1 MKRRFN
7 LNAQGLL
14 EDRDGNVIGRL
25 TSLTFETK
33 GGLLDFGV
41 GGDIGGAKD
50 PSLTTE
56 QDNDDGGVGEGPP
69 AAAEFVKAAGELL
82 NVDLVWEHYV
92 AAMKPRNKALD
103 NEARK
108 MIREALKVATVAEC
122 IRAID
127 GCAASDFHMGRNARG
142 RKYNSLSQIL
152 KAKRAAGPRATG
164 QTVRERIDFFIDIAE
179 REGAGAAP
187 SADPARVRS
196 AKLEVLD
203 AWLYAGDESVVR
215 RGEEAALWLAE
226 HGIQVLT
233 DPSETNRQ
241 GEPKPRFEA
250 TT

>member
-1 MKRRFN
+1 MKRRFH

-56 QDNDDGGVGEGPP
+56 QDNDDGGVGEDPRAP
-69 AAAEFVKAAGELL
+69 
-82 NVDLVWEHYV
+82 DLIEAVWEHYV
-92 AAMKPRNKALD
+92 AAMKPRNTALD
-103 NEARK
+103 DEARK
-108 MIREALKVATVAEC
+108 MIREALKVASVAEC

-241 GEPKPRFEA
+241 GEPKPRFELPGA
-250 TT
+250 